1 MPLAD
6 ETRKAAAGETG
17 LSEKQIEFLR
27 EAHHRWN
34 LKGGATRSGKTYVD
48 FRWVIPGRIR
58 ERAGLE
64 GLIVILGVT
73 RMTVERNVL
82 SPMREIYGSLVGRM
96 SADGTV
102 RLFGEECYVLGADKL
117 NQVSKLRGASVKY
130 CYGDEV
136 ADWAQSVFELLKSRL
151 DKPYSL
157 FDGTFNPQGPDHWLK
172 RFLDSGADIFY
183 QVYGI
188 DDNPFLPPEFVENLK
203 NEYRGTALYDRY
215 ILGQWAAGDGC
226 VFVKE
231 PKTRRDTALLAG
243 GIAHLD
249 AAYGGS
255 DCTALT
261 CARRD
266 GDTIYLY
273 GRLWHGPAAD
283 HLREI
288 SRETRNLR
296 CAPIYLETNAD
307 KGFLG
312 RELRQLGDPV
322 RLYHEQLNK
331 TFKIYTYLRKWWSRI
346 LIIQGTDSDYIAQIM
361 GYNDQAPHDDAPD
374 SAACACRILDLRG

>member
-1 MPLAD
+1 MSSGNEAQSRTA
-6 ETRKAAAGETG
+6 EAMQ
-17 LSEKQIEFLR
+17 LSPKQAEFLR
-27 EAHHRWN
+27 EGHCRWN
-34 LKGGATRSGKTYVD
+34 MKGGATRSGKTYVD

-58 ERAGLE
+58 ERIGLE
-64 GLIVILGVT
+64 GLTVLLGVT
-73 RMTVERNVL
+73 RMTVDRNVL
-82 SPMREIYGSLVGRM
+82 TPMREIYGDLVGRM
-96 SADGTV
+96 NADGRV
-102 RLFGEECYVLGADKL
+102 RLFGEECYVLGADKM

-136 ADWAQSVFELLKSRL
+136 ADWAQPVFELLKSRL
-151 DKPYSL
+151 DKPYSC

-188 DDNPFLPPEFVENLK
+188 DDNPFLPPAFVENLK

-226 VFVKE
+226 VFVTKPE
-231 PKTRRDTALLAG
+231 TERDIRLLSG

-249 AAYGGS
+249 AAYGGG
-255 DCTALT
+255 DDTALT

-266 GDTIYLY
+266 GDVIYLY

-288 SRETRNLR
+288 SQVTREMR
-296 CAPIYLETNAD
+296 CAPLYMETNAD

-312 RELRQLGDPV
+312 REIQRLGDPV
-322 RLYHEQLNK
+322 RLYHEGLNK
-331 TFKIYTYLRKWWSRI
+331 TFKIYTYLRKWWGRI
-346 LIIQGTDSDYIAQIM
+346 RIIRGTDADYVAQIM
-361 GYNDQAPHDDAPD
+361 GYNEQAAHDDAPD